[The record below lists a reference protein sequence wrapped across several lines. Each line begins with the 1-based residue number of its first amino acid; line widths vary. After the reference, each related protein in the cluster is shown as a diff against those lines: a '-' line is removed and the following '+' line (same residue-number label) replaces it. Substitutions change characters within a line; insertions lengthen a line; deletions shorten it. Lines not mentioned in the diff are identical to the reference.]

1 MTRIKLDYRGSRP
14 PREREKKK
22 EKRKQRESE
31 RGEGRGGEGTSHRGE
46 SIVDACR
53 RDRMRSRLEE
63 TGRGENK
70 KNKKK
75 KKLKK
80 EGETMKQKRESPRA

>member
-1 MTRIKLDYRGSRP
+1 
-14 PREREKKK
+14 
-22 EKRKQRESE
+22 
-31 RGEGRGGEGTSHRGE
+31 
-46 SIVDACR
+46 
-53 RDRMRSRLEE
+53 MRSRLEE